1 MSLLN
6 HLIPSFNRTAGTAEA
21 NDNTDAPTVRPVYTV
36 NETDAA
42 YDLTVYLPGVSR
54 DGLELTAEADAVRV
68 SGRRQWTAPAG
79 WTARHRES
87 ADAHY
92 ELVLTHENE
101 VEADKISAELKDGV
115 LRVTLPKAESLKPRK
130 IAVA

>member
-6 HLIPSFNRTAGTAEA
+6 HLIPSFNRAASTADSKADTEA
-21 NDNTDAPTVRPVYTV
+21 STVRPAYTV
-36 NETDAA
+36 KETDAA

-68 SGRRQWTAPAG
+68 IGRRTWTQPEG

-87 ADAHY
+87 TGSDF

-101 VEADKISAELKDGV
+101 IEADKIAAELKDGV